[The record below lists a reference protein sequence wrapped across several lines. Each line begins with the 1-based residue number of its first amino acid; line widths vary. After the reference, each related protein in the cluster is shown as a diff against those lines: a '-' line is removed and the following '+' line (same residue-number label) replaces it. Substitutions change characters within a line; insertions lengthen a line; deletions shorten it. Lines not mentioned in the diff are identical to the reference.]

1 MIICNRCLRAICVG
15 PDAECLGL
23 PVTSRYQDS
32 DVLYLCPPCH
42 QEGDRKAR
50 QPRPYYV
57 RLTLSPQSSYT
68 EPTTPIQGFYAFPE
82 LGEPP
87 AEITAIQALKPA
99 YGSPAIIRGSAQLMP
114 RSKFLSSGIAVL
126 SFRLESFHEDTGDLG
141 KTLESFA
148 KAFFPKEN
156 QGLLIFEHIVYD
168 LEQSKLRHEQKVGEI
183 AKKLVESRLVFRTMA
198 GTYLI

>member
-1 MIICNRCLRAICVG
+1 
-15 PDAECLGL
+15 
-23 PVTSRYQDS
+23 
-32 DVLYLCPPCH
+32 
-42 QEGDRKAR
+42 
-50 QPRPYYV
+50 
-57 RLTLSPQSSYT
+57 
-68 EPTTPIQGFYAFPE
+68 
-82 LGEPP
+82 
-87 AEITAIQALKPA
+87 
-99 YGSPAIIRGSAQLMP
+99 MP